1 MIVYP
6 QANRVSIG
14 KCWRYMPGRPQSR
27 RTWQLRRLSGC
38 LALGLLLLFT
48 LPVLSSAQQLQPS
61 ALQQIQTLMA
71 EKAART
77 PVQRKLDS
85 HLLMAIKR
93 RRGDALFQALPP
105 YAQASG

>member
-1 MIVYP
+1 MIAST
-6 QANRVSIG
+6 QANRVRIG
-14 KCWRYMPGRPQSR
+14 KLGRDMPGRLQSQGAG
-27 RTWQLRRLSGC
+27 QLKRPSGC

-48 LPVLSSAQQLQPS
+48 LPPLSFAQQLQPS